1 VWRHFYRAPV
11 GGPAVTSLLDV
22 EGETMSASFHVSV
35 PVVTQLA
42 RTFAE
47 RQQIPADLGGPLRES
62 AGGMRTGD
70 PALDAETRQLFDQ
83 YQALLD
89 RIREAFEY
97 TSGRLTEV
105 ADASQRFDEER
116 AAEQGEQGLA

>member
-1 VWRHFYRAPV
+1 
-11 GGPAVTSLLDV
+11 
-22 EGETMSASFHVSV
+22 MSASFHVSV
-35 PVVTQLA
+35 SEVTRLA

-47 RQQIPADLGGPLRES
+47 RQQIPADLGGPLRQS

-70 PALDAETRQLFDQ
+70 PALDAEARQLFDQ

-89 RIREAFEY
+89 GVRDAFDY
-97 TSGRLTEV
+97 TAGALTDV

-116 AAEQGEQGLA
+116 AAEQREQTGIAHG